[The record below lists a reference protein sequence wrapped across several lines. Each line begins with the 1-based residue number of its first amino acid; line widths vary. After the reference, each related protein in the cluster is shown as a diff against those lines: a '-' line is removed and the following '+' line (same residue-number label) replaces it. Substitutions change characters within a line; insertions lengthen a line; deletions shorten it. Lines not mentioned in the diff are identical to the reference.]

1 MKRKNNNSNELIIP
15 MKEAKI
21 PYNRLKNQQII
32 KFIIITTDNKVLN
45 DCIKIIMKFQQQH
58 KNLEITV
65 FISSSYEKSQKI
77 SKGKL

>member
-1 MKRKNNNSNELIIP
+1 MKRKNNYSNELIIP